1 MVDETA
7 PAADVPVA
15 SEWEKYIRPKSVTW
29 WASVTPLILGLILA
43 LAQTLGWTQVI
54 ALIEIFAPGAS
65 PAMLV
70 NLGLFGIGL
79 RGALK

>member
-7 PAADVPVA
+7 PAAEPVPA
-15 SEWEKYIRPKSVTW
+15 SEWEKYFRPKSVTW
-29 WASVTPLILGLILA
+29 WASVTPLILGLVLA
-43 LAQTLGWTQVI
+43 LAQTLGWAPVI
-54 ALIEIFAPGAS
+54 SLIDIFAPGAS